1 MGRSDFV
8 PFSNRQPRSRSFKNA
23 SYVDLFFSI
32 ELGDG
37 TMSLLTSLLFGDG
50 TMSLNAATALSS
62 FSSAVVL
69 ASEKSIAAVGDD
81 NVDDFFNPPYPL
93 FKLCSIARGRC
104 VDADGLWCTVLWCV
118 GLRGEDTG
126 MRKDLDSPKDSP
138 IELLLPLPYSRGA
151 SATTAAVTTRRSASE
166 SMLGDG
172 PGRGTRARSHAGLD
186 SHSSVVRAGD
196 AGGSIATCIIMIDF
210 NLTGKILGA
219 PYYNTVAHSQ
229 SSLYL

>member
-1 MGRSDFV
+1 
-8 PFSNRQPRSRSFKNA
+8 
-23 SYVDLFFSI
+23 
-32 ELGDG
+32 
-37 TMSLLTSLLFGDG
+37 
-50 TMSLNAATALSS
+50 MSLNAATALSS

-196 AGGSIATCIIMIDF
+196 AGGSIATCTIMIDF

-219 PYYNTVAHSQ
+219 PYYSALSVESLPLIYISGRDKKPRGRAIRTNTEKFCRKMENTVILSTVFRVLPKIQ
-229 SSLYL
+229 DFGFF